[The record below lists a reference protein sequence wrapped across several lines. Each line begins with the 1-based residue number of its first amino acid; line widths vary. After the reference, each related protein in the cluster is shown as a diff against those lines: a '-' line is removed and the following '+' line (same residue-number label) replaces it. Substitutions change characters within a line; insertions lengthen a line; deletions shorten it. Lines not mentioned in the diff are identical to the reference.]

1 MITNYHVLIEILF
14 RRKGFLTIQ
23 NTFQIILTKL
33 TTVFISLWQFIYLFQ
48 ITGRMI
54 VFNVQYNSFMFLFIS
69 VGDLVPSPTL
79 LMLENLST
87 MIAHT
92 GGRYFKTFK
101 DDFAF
106 GRKFRKKMLRQVLLL
121 EGFRHI
127 VHLHMGEHDMPAVE
141 TLLTDKT

>member
-1 MITNYHVLIEILF
+1 MITNYHVLVEILF

-33 TTVFISLWQFIYLFQ
+33 TTVLNLWQFFYLFQ

-54 VFNVQYNSFMFLFIS
+54 VFNVKHNSFMFLLIS

-79 LMLENLST
+79 LMLKNLST

-101 DDFAF
+101 NDFAF
-106 GRKFRKKMLRQVLLL
+106 GRKFRQKMLWQVLLL
-121 EGFRHI
+121 KGFRLI
-127 VHLHMGEHDMPAVE
+127 VHLHMGEHYMPTVE

>member
-14 RRKGFLTIQ
+14 RRKGFLTVQ

-33 TTVFISLWQFIYLFQ
+33 TTVLNLWQFFYLFQ

-54 VFNVQYNSFMFLFIS
+54 VFNVQNNSFMFLFIS
-69 VGDLVPSPTL
+69 VGDLVPSFTL

-101 DDFAF
+101 HDFAF
-106 GRKFRKKMLRQVLLL
+106 GGKFRKKMLRQVLLL

-141 TLLTDKT
+141 TLVTDKT

>member
-14 RRKGFLTIQ
+14 RRKGFLTVQ

-33 TTVFISLWQFIYLFQ
+33 TTVLNLWRFFYLFQ

-54 VFNVQYNSFMFLFIS
+54 VFNVQHISFMFLFIS

-79 LMLENLST
+79 FMLENLST
-87 MIAHT
+87 MMAHT
-92 GGRYFKTFK
+92 GGQYYKTFK
-101 DDFAF
+101 NDFAF
-106 GRKFRKKMLRQVLLL
+106 GRKFRKKILRQVLLL
-121 EGFRHI
+121 KGFRFI